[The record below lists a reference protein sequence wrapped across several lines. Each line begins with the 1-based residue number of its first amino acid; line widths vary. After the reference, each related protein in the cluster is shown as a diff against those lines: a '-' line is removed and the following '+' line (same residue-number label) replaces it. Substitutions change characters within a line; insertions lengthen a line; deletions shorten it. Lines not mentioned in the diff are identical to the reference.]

1 MGTREIFC
9 RRMDMELQ
17 LFRESLF
24 KESGDVVYGSSY
36 KIEVFVNLYEIL
48 AGLSDGMAEETME
61 NIMQEG
67 SGMLETLYQGWLKR
81 EDSFYA
87 ELEEYVCSMLAEKK
101 AWKGKKAGKGDSGYG
116 KECDTA
122 A

>member
-1 MGTREIFC
+1 
-9 RRMDMELQ
+9 MELQ

-101 AWKGKKAGKGDSGYG
+101 SMEREKSGKGGFRICRKYWRCQG
-116 KECDTA
+116 K
-122 A
+122 